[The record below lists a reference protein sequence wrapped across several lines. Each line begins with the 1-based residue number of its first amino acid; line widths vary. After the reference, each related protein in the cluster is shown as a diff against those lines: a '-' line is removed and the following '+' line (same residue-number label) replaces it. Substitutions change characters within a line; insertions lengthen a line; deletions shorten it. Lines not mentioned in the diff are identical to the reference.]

1 MRHMRLAPAAFACL
15 LAVACTGSGVTD
27 ASTSPRPDGGARIQ
41 WNFDREPSGGPPSG
55 AIVFSGAWL
64 VRPEGDA
71 PSAPNA
77 LCQTGNAEFPA
88 IALSTASRRDVAV
101 TARVKPISGREDQAA
116 GLIFRVRD
124 KGNYYIVR
132 ANALEGNV
140 NLYRYVD
147 GRRIQLAEGKTI
159 VRSGVWQDLRA
170 EAVGTQLRAFF
181 EGKLVAEARDD
192 TFSEGGVGLWT
203 KADSVTC
210 FDDVVASSLG
220 GE

>member
-1 MRHMRLAPAAFACL
+1 MRHVRRAPAALACL
-15 LAVACTGSGVTD
+15 LVAACTGSGVTD
-27 ASTSPRPDGGARIQ
+27 ASTSPRPDGGTRTE
-41 WNFDREPSGGPPSG
+41 WTFDREPSGGPPTG
-55 AIVFSGAWL
+55 AIVFSGVWL
-64 VRPEGDA
+64 VRAEADA
-71 PSAPNA
+71 PSVPNA

-88 IALSTASRRDVAV
+88 IALSMESREDVGV

-147 GRRIQLAEGKTI
+147 GHRIQLAQGTAVVKA
-159 VRSGVWQDLRA
+159 GVWQELRA

-181 EGKLVAEARDD
+181 GGKLVAEARDD
-192 TFSEGGVGLWT
+192 TFAAGGVGLWT

-210 FDDVVASSLG
+210 FDDIAASSLG
-220 GE
+220 AP

>member
-1 MRHMRLAPAAFACL
+1 MRHVRRAPAAIACL
-15 LAVACTGSGVTD
+15 LVAACTGSGVTD
-27 ASTSPRPDGGARIQ
+27 ASASARADGGARTE
-41 WNFDREPSGGPPSG
+41 WTFDREPSDGSPSG
-55 AIVFSGAWL
+55 AIVFSGGWL
-64 VRPEGDA
+64 IRAEADA
-71 PSAPNA
+71 PSMPNA

-88 IALSTASRRDVAV
+88 IALSMDPRKDVSV

-147 GRRIQLAEGKTI
+147 GHRIQLAEGRTI
-159 VRSGVWQDLRA
+159 VKAGVWQDLRV
-170 EAVGTQLRAFF
+170 EAVGAQLRAFF
-181 EGKLVAEARDD
+181 GGKLVAEARDD
-192 TFSEGGVGLWT
+192 TFAAGGVGLWT

-210 FDDVVASSLG
+210 FDDVAASSLG
-220 GE
+220 AP